1 MPKKFYVV
9 WNGREPGVYDNWDDC
24 HRQVES
30 FAGANYKS
38 FPDLESAGRAYSEGP
53 EEYLKPAPKA
63 MTPIMTALYGS
74 PVFPS
79 IAVDGAC
86 NGKTR
91 DAEYQGVDAET
102 GALIFRKGPFPDGTN
117 NIMEFLAIVHALAFC
132 AQRHLD
138 IPVYSDSRT
147 AMKWVRDKKA
157 ATKQLRTERNA
168 VLFELVERAEKWL
181 QTHAYPNR
189 LLKWETEAWGE
200 IPADFGRK

>member
-1 MPKKFYVV
+1 MPKKYYVV
-9 WNGREPGVYDNWDDC
+9 WKGREPGVYDQWDDC
-24 HRQVES
+24 HRQVEG
-30 FAGANYKS
+30 FQGAKYKG
-38 FPDLESAGRAYSEGP
+38 FPDLETARRAYTEGP
-53 EEYLKPAPKA
+53 EEHLKPAPKA
-63 MTPIMTALYGS
+63 MTPIMTALYGE
-74 PVFPS
+74 PVVPS

-86 NGKTR
+86 SGKTR
-91 DAEYQGVDAET
+91 DAEYQGVDTAT
-102 GALIFRKGPFPDGTN
+102 KAALFRKGPFPDGTN
-117 NIMEFLAIVHALAFC
+117 NIMEFLAIVHALAYC